1 VTFSKTKKITI
12 AFVAVMAFAAA
23 QATPPAAAPAAPAD
37 TRKWKNA
44 DEETLG
50 IAANNE
56 KDPAARLEKLDK
68 WKHDFPQSDYDE
80 ARTGVYF
87 AVYGDLKRYH
97 DQIMA
102 AQELRKKVPDNLLLL
117 RTIFGDALQIKPPG
131 ADDLAAVADAARYII
146 DHPDEVFSPKN
157 KPADQTDDQ
166 WNQLK
171 PVMVAYAEDQL
182 DWVAEQQSEAQ
193 KSFDPVIARLK
204 QNPTRINLNVWLG
217 GQYVKQG
224 AGDPTKIVL
233 ALFHYAR
240 VAQYDGPGAAPA
252 ATKAGAKKYFD
263 KQYAGYHGSAE
274 GADQV
279 LAIAKANST
288 PPPGFD
294 IESITSISGKK
305 IKEDEEKRKA
315 NPMITLWTDT
325 KTAIMTDPAA
335 MDAVKGSEMPGT
347 ATPGVTKFK
356 GKIVSMTPAIGR
368 PKKLVLAVEK
378 DGVADCT
385 LIMDAPLPGKMDAG
399 SEVEFSGVV
408 KEVSKEPYMLTFEV
422 EKANLVGWT
431 GKNAPGPARPPKK

>member
-23 QATPPAAAPAAPAD
+23 QATPPPAAAAPAD
-37 TRKWKNA
+37 RKWKSPE
-44 DEETLG
+44 EETLG

-56 KDPAARLEKLDK
+56 KDPAAQLEKLDK
-68 WKHDFPQSDYDE
+68 WKHDFPESDYDE
-80 ARTGVYF
+80 PRTALY
-87 AVYGDLKRYH
+87 AAAYGQLKRYH
-97 DQIMA
+97 DQIMI
-102 AQELRKKVPDNLLLL
+102 AQELRKKHPDNLDLL
-117 RTIFGDALQIKPPG
+117 RLIFTDVPQIKPPS
-131 ADDLAAVADAARYII
+131 AEDLAALADASHYII
-146 DHPDEVFSPKN
+146 DHPDEVFSAKN
-157 KPADQTDDQ
+157 KPANQTDDA

-171 PVMVAYAEDQL
+171 PQMVAYAQIQL
-182 DWVAEQQSEAQ
+182 DWVAQQQGIDA
-193 KSFDPVIARLK
+193 VIARLK
-204 QNPTRINLNVWLG
+204 QDPTRIDLNLWLG
-217 GQYVKQG
+217 GQYVTQG
-224 AGDPTKIVL
+224 SKDSTKIVL

-240 VAQYDGPGAAPA
+240 VLQYDGPGAAPA

-325 KTAIMTDPAA
+325 KTAIMTDAGA

-385 LIMDAPLPGKMDAG
+385 LLLDAPLPGKMDVG
-399 SEVEFSGVV
+399 GEIEFSGEV
-408 KEVSKEPYMLTFEV
+408 KEIQKDPYMLTFAV
-422 EKANLVGWT
+422 EKANLGGWT
-431 GKNAPGPARPPKK
+431 GKNAPGPARPPKKD